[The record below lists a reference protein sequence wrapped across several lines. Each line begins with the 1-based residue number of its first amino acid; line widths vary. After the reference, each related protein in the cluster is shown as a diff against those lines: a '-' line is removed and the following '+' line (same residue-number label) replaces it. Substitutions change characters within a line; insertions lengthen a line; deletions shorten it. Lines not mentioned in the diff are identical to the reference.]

1 MLVRLSS
8 SDTLSTRSW
17 KNIPNIFV
25 VPIIKMTDCWT
36 EISFYWLLWLQD
48 PTTLNENFLLSFIC
62 NYRCCEVKGWQI
74 VSGDET

>member
-17 KNIPNIFV
+17 QNIPNIFV

-62 NYRCCEVKGWQI
+62 NYRWCEVKGWQI